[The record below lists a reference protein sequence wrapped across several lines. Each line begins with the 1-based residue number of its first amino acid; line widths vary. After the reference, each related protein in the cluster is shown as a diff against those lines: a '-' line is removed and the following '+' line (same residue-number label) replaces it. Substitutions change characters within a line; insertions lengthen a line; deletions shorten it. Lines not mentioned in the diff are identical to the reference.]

1 MENKIIDEDSGEI
14 MPDKSS
20 NKPWLFKKGT
30 PKPEGSGRQKGQLN
44 KTTQL
49 LNEIGITNVKQ
60 LKKYMDGVGVARFIK
75 ELEQL
80 EGKDYIVAYLGLLP
94 YVRGKVANVEV
105 IDDEDRVHKL
115 TTTHTVTIRD
125 MRDGSTMEII

>member
-1 MENKIIDEDSGEI
+1 MENKIIDEDSGELL
-14 MPDKSS
+14 PDNKQD
-20 NKPWLFKKGT
+20 KPWLFKKGNSAGGRN
-30 PKPEGSGRQKGQLN
+30 KGSLN